1 MLLKGTK
8 IKIDDG
14 RIELIIDSIEN
25 ENSAIGT
32 VIKEGIL
39 RPGKGFNLY
48 PHPFVQNQ
56 LNKRDIEIVEN
67 LKN

>member
-1 MLLKGTK
+1 M
-8 IKIDDG
+8 I
-14 RIELIIDSIEN
+14 
-25 ENSAIGT
+25 
-32 VIKEGIL
+32 IKEGIL

-67 LKN
+67 CKNYKGIKSALSFVSVPEEILDLKRRANNK